1 VASVRINTAQV
12 DAFERRLRA
21 AAQSVENEGR
31 EWQQE
36 WGEEW
41 ADEMRDLV
49 SVDTG
54 QTKNAI
60 EQVEP
65 GGITFGDRARIA
77 SFLEHGTS
85 RMAPR
90 PFIGPA
96 MRRIKEP
103 AEKDAAKRGISLIAK
118 G

>member
-36 WGEEW
+36 WGEEL
-41 ADEMRDLV
+41 ADEMQV
-49 SVDTG
+49 MAPVDTG
-54 QTKNAI
+54 RLRDSI
-60 EQVEP
+60 DQVEP
-65 GGITFGDRARIA
+65 GGIAISAPYWRFV
-77 SFLEHGTS
+77 EYGTS

-96 MRRIKEP
+96 IRRIKEP